1 MKFPILFIVSF
12 FFFSS
17 NASAF
22 CIAQKQAFPS
32 KIAAIPSKKSVF
44 TLLKWAFQQRL
55 ALKYLSKIDTRRKKS
70 IDGFLI
76 AGFLL
81 IVVGLIL
88 VKTSTSGFPNIAA
101 VLFALGCFIFGGL
114 LLLTGVILSARRQPV
129 SNPNS

>member
-1 MKFPILFIVSF
+1 MKFLIFFIVSF

-44 TLLKWAFQQRL
+44 TPLKWAFQQRL
-55 ALKYLSKIDTRRKKS
+55 ALKYLSKPDKRGKKA
-70 IDGFLI
+70 IDGFFI

-81 IVVGLIL
+81 IAVGVI
-88 VKTSTSGFPNIAA
+88 VGKTSGFGGGIIAIP
-101 VLFALGCFIFGGL
+101 CFIFGGL
-114 LLLTGVILSARRQPV
+114 LVLTGVVLSARRRPI